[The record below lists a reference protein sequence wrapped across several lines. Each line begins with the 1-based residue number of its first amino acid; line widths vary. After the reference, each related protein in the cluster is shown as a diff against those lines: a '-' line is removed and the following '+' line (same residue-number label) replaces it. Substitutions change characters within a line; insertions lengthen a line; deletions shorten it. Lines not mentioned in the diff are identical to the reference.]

1 MLKIRKNYIP
11 MDILKHHALRG
22 EAELAMGFVEKGTYP
37 PFTDQL
43 LTVYTS
49 IKNKLP
55 HLIVEPYSTTFK
67 GGTQYVDAIG
77 VRDVGSKCYTAIIF
91 HAGGKEQRD
100 SRGSAY
106 TTPHCFIVASSRYD
120 AGRAVL
126 EARHGYVY
134 SSRRLTSCET
144 VVKEVARLRPIS
156 TVEILASA
164 YDSVMNE
171 VRDFMRRE
179 DITRDELRRKFLKD
193 NAFDKTEAQSFLFTA
208 LKTMME
214 GQVLCLSDVPKALM
228 QAYVKYTTDV
238 TDATGVINKDT
249 NQYHVMVAAFKDGD
263 IVCAYYPNKDYRL
276 QGWKCPE
283 IVTYKR
289 VDDMPYAIQL
299 KLNTLEVSIPI
310 HPDLDSYAAQ
320 EPQELAGVGVKINKF
335 KVISECYLV
344 GVANETIN
352 ELSQNVKV

>member
-1 MLKIRKNYIP
+1 MLTIRKNIIP
-11 MDILKHHALRG
+11 MGILKHFALRG

-67 GGTQYVDAIG
+67 WNTQYVDAIG

-100 SRGSAY
+100 SRGIVTQ

-126 EARHGYVY
+126 EARQGYYY

-156 TVEILASA
+156 TVEILGSA
-164 YDSVMNE
+164 YDDIQNE
-171 VRDFMRRE
+171 VRNFMDRE
-179 DITRDELRRKFLKD
+179 NITKNALYSNFINEVQQQDKD
-193 NAFDKTEAQSFLFTA
+193 SFLLAA
-208 LKTMME
+208 LKAMIS
-214 GQVLCLSDVPKALM
+214 GQVLCVGSTPVV
-228 QAYVKYTTDV
+228 QAYDKYMTAV
-238 TDATGVINKDT
+238 TDATGVIDKDT
-249 NQYHVMVAAFKDGD
+249 NQYHVLVAAFKDGD
-263 IVCAYYPNKDYRL
+263 IVCAYYPQKDYRL
-276 QGWKCPE
+276 QGWKNPE
-283 IVTYKR
+283 MVKYKK
-289 VDDMPYAIQL
+289 VEDMPYAIQL
-299 KLNTLEVSIPI
+299 KLNTLEITIQP
-310 HPDLDSYAAQ
+310 HPDPNSYVGQQSQ
-320 EPQELAGVGVKINKF
+320 EIGGVGVKINDIP
-335 KVISECYLV
+335 VIPECYLI

-352 ELSQNVKV
+352 ELSQNVKG